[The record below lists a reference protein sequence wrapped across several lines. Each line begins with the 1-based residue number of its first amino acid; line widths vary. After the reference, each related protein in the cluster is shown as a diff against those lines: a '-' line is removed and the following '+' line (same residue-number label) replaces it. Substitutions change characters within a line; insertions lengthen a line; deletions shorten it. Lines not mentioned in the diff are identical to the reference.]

1 MNYDVAIVGAGPIG
15 SFIAKEIASLG
26 YDIVIFEEHS
36 EIGNPSHCSGLFST
50 HIFDI
55 VGKIGILHPAK
66 KAIIYAP
73 DGSKLRIG
81 NDRVRGYVVDRVKF
95 DRELAKMAGA
105 KGVNIH
111 LKERV
116 KRVKYPTIRTTKGEY
131 KARIIVGADGI
142 NSIVRKEMGI
152 MAPKILGAV
161 QIIAPSYLDENTVE
175 IFLGSSIAPGFFAWR
190 IPLFD
195 NLSKIGLASYK
206 NSWIYLKKLMKK
218 LKVQPLSISGGGIP
232 INTAERTYAK
242 GMLIVGDAAGQVK
255 ATSGGGVYPGLMC
268 AKCAIKTIEN
278 ALEREDYSEN
288 FLRNYE
294 TCWRNG
300 IGRELK
306 YASYLHKLY
315 TKIRND
321 EFNKIIKLLN
331 DKKVIKIIN
340 EEGDIDYPSR
350 VAIKKKRKKP
360 SLIKYLSIPARPY
373 RKLI

>member
-1 MNYDVAIVGAGPIG
+1 MYDVAIVGAGPIG

-26 YDIVIFEEHS
+26 YDVVIFEEHS

-73 DGSKLRIG
+73 DGSTLKIG
-81 NDRVRGYVVDRVKF
+81 DERVRGYVVDRVKF

-105 KGVNIH
+105 KGADIH

-116 KRVKYPTIRTTKGEY
+116 KKVSYPEMRTNKGAY

-152 MAPKILGAV
+152 RAPKIIGAA
-161 QIIAPSYLDENTVE
+161 QIIAPSNLDEDTVE
-175 IFLGSSIAPGFFAWR
+175 IFVGSSTAPGFFAWR

-195 NLSKIGLASYK
+195 NLAKIGLASYK
-206 NSWIYLKKLMKK
+206 NSWVYLKKLIKK
-218 LKVQPLSISGGGIP
+218 LKVQPLSISGGGIS
-232 INTAERTYAK
+232 INTVERTYAN

-268 AKCAIKTIEN
+268 AKCAIETIEN
-278 ALEREDYSEN
+278 ALEKGDYSEN
-288 FLRNYE
+288 SLRDYE
-294 TCWRNG
+294 SCWRNG
-300 IGRELK
+300 IGKELK
-306 YASYLHKLY
+306 YASYLHRLY
-315 TKIRND
+315 RKIRDD
-321 EFNKIIKLLN
+321 EFNNIIKILN
-331 DKKVIKIIN
+331 DEKVIKIIN

-350 VAIKKKRKKP
+350 IAIKIFRKKP
-360 SLIKYLSIPARPY
+360 SLMKYISIPARLY
-373 RKLI
+373 HRQI